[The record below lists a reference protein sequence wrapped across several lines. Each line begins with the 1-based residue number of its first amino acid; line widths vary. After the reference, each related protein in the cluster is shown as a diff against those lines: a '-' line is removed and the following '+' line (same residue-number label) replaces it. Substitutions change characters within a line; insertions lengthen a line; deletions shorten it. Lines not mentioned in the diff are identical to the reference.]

1 MEACTKIAE
10 HVFNF
15 FSLQHMLRN
24 LQCAATAP
32 TTSLRR
38 LFSATT
44 DFHGLLHVLQSPDSN
59 AIIID
64 VRERNEIAVT
74 GSVVNTLARFG
85 IDKEQIRYGEIT
97 LHQIME
103 GAFQQTNDTFQANYS
118 FVKPTLTETL
128 IFSCAAGV
136 RSATAQKFAQEA
148 GYTSTLNYVGGSN
161 EWTNL

>member
-1 MEACTKIAE
+1 MY
-10 HVFNF
+10 
-15 FSLQHMLRN
+15 RN
-24 LQCAATAP
+24 LQRAATTAP

-44 DFHGLLHVLQSPDSN
+44 DFHGLLHVLQSPNSN

-74 GSVVNTLARFG
+74 GSVVNTINKFG
-85 IDKEQIRYGEIT
+85 IDKDEIRYGEIT
-97 LHQIME
+97 LNQIME
-103 GAFQQTNDTFQANYS
+103 GAFQQTNDTFQENYS
-118 FVKPTLTETL
+118 FVKPKYTETL

-148 GYTSTLNYVGGSN
+148 GYTSTLNYLGGAN